1 MQANFYASWIVLAL
15 AIIATVLSFRISDAA
30 INGQLQ
36 QIDRYYHERDER
48 SLVKSKL
55 AHSVDWF
62 NNTSGALFVLGV
74 ILTVVFVIFNFS
86 EAKSMSKTL
95 INEGQTIPTMQ
106 KLSDNL
112 VKKGQSI
119 PQVQKV
125 PQPQSPPAAPAQ
137 PATSAGQ
144 TAATTQKKVATG
156 TRDFQILGD
165 FSMTNKSGRGPTHAN
180 DGQTIPHLQKMPQSQ
195 QPIAKPT
202 VAPAS
207 KSSGAGQ
214 SNPRPTTR
222 K

>member
-1 MQANFYASWIVLAL
+1 MSPKHSSQPLQKDNELRQQLHESARAELLERQFSNSEAYDKAILTLSSGFLALSLTFIKDLVPSNAIKGVGLLYASWIVLAL

-48 SLVKSKL
+48 ALAKSKL
-55 AHSVDWF
+55 AHYVDWF

-74 ILTVVFVIFNFS
+74 FLTVVFVIFNFS
-86 EAKSMSKTL
+86 EAKSMGKTL

-125 PQPQSPPAAPAQ
+125 PQPQSPPTVPAQ
-137 PATSAGQ
+137 PATPAGQ
-144 TAATTQKKVATG
+144 TAGTTQKK
-156 TRDFQILGD
+156 
-165 FSMTNKSGRGPTHAN
+165 
-180 DGQTIPHLQKMPQSQ
+180 
-195 QPIAKPT
+195 
-202 VAPAS
+202 
-207 KSSGAGQ
+207 
-214 SNPRPTTR
+214 
-222 K
+222 